1 MAEKEMMVPSKSLFK
16 KRKKKT
22 LSYSEKK
29 KKKNGD
35 LERFSR
41 PATEIHFK
49 C

>member
-1 MAEKEMMVPSKSLFK
+1 MAEKEMMIGSKSLFK

-22 LSYSEKK
+22 LPYSEEKK
-29 KKKNGD
+29 IGD
-35 LERFSR
+35 LQRCSR